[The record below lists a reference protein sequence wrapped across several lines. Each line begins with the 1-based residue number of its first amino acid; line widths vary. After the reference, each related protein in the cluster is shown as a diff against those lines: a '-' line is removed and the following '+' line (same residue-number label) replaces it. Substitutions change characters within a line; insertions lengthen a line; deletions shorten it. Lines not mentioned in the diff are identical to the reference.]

1 MKNRIATLTPFLLV
15 ILLSCTS
22 CHNDNIMK
30 TFENTAEKVHS
41 GMFKNDTNWK
51 KDTYRSTL
59 NRAYVIDNTTVN
71 TLDSVVELFCSNYTL
86 IYNGTREKICEIYN
100 NWENSDY
107 IEKSSP
113 LFQVPYHVI
122 SYATDFNNVAI
133 LKTNTEIPY
142 YILIGR
148 GSKMIV
154 IYEPYSES
162 NETGKM

>member
-1 MKNRIATLTPFLLV
+1 MKNKIKTLTPLLLV
-15 ILLSCTS
+15 ILLTCTN
-22 CHNDNIMK
+22 CYNDNIMK

-41 GMFKNDTNWK
+41 EMFKNDTNWK
-51 KDTYRSTL
+51 KDTCRASL

-71 TLDSVVELFCSNYTL
+71 TLDSVVKLFCSNYKL
-86 IYNGTREKICEIYN
+86 IFYGNRETICEIYN
-100 NWENSDY
+100 NWGNSDH
-107 IEKSSP
+107 IGKSSP

-148 GSKMIV
+148 GSRMIV

-162 NETGKM
+162 NKTGGM